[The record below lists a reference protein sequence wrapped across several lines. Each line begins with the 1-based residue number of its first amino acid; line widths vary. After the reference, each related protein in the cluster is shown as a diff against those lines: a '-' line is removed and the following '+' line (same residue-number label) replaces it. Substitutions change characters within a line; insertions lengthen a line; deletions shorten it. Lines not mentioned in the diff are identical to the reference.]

1 MIVFS
6 ETLQHANGLHND
18 AHILLYMILN
28 IKGRVRILPG

>member
-28 IKGRVRILPG
+28 IK